1 LLTFLPELLRSFANW
16 RLVLYGA
23 AVIII
28 MISRPQGLMG
38 GKEFSIKGLVRF
50 IAKRRKEGVKS

>member
-1 LLTFLPELLRSFANW
+1 LRSFANW

-38 GKEFSIKGLVRF
+38 GKEFSIKGIKKL
-50 IAKRRKEGVKS
+50 IEKRRPEGEVKS